1 MRRIGIFVYLF
12 YLTFMKKLATILL
25 FGVSFCSFGQ
35 ADLSTHTRSS
45 QESIIGSNIQ
55 RYNYEYKLVDESV
68 LNADSTILSNLD
80 LNILEYYRL
89 PSEDVVVFDR
99 ISGLSIIAFSFDKI
113 RSKNTGH
120 TNYHSK

>member
-1 MRRIGIFVYLF
+1 
-12 YLTFMKKLATILL
+12 MKKFFTL
-25 FGVSFCSFGQ
+25 FVFGITFCSFGQ
-35 ADLSTHTRSS
+35 ADLSAHTRHM
-45 QESIIGSNIQ
+45 QGSIIGTNIQ
-55 RYNYEYKLVDESV
+55 RYNYEYKLVDETV

-113 RSKNTGH
+113 RSKNAGH